1 MIIDLERVD
10 ISGRKKWKNKKF
22 LLTDEKN
29 VFLDFLWFMC
39 VKLSEIDS
47 VLAENDFTINYV
59 VASQ

>member
-22 LLTDEKN
+22 LLTGEKN

>member
-1 MIIDLERVD
+1 M
-10 ISGRKKWKNKKF
+10 SGRKKWKNKKF
-22 LLTDEKN
+22 LLTGEKN
-29 VFLDFLWFMC
+29 VLLDFLRFMC

>member
-1 MIIDLERVD
+1 MEKQE
-10 ISGRKKWKNKKF
+10 ISFNRWK
-22 LLTDEKN
+22 KN

-47 VLAENDFTINYV
+47 VLAENDFIINYV